1 MKMEEKSRVNEKIT
15 AAILLFFSLLY
26 CLKGLSLQVGVPKN
40 PGPGFIPVI
49 IGILLVSCT
58 GFYMVRVFRKRDL
71 EGKGGK
77 TSEEEKK
84 NYVAILG
91 ITACAILFPLI
102 LETLKFLMT
111 TFVVS
116 FFMFLALRP
125 KKRAFALFLAAGM
138 SVSSFLIFSRLLGV
152 ALPMGFLE
160 TFFFRIGG

>member
-1 MKMEEKSRVNEKIT
+1 MEGRSRVNEKIT
-15 AAILLFFSLLY
+15 AAILLVFSLLY
-26 CLKGLSLQVGVPKN
+26 FFKGLSLQVGVPKN
-40 PGPGFIPVI
+40 PGPGFIPFI

-58 GFYMVRVFRKRDL
+58 GFYIVRVFRKGDL
-71 EGKGGK
+71 GGKGEK
-77 TSEEEKK
+77 TSEDEKK

-125 KKRAFALFLAAGM
+125 RKRAFALFLAAGM

-152 ALPMGFLE
+152 ALPMGSLE

>member
-1 MKMEEKSRVNEKIT
+1 MEGRSRVNEKIT
-15 AAILLFFSLLY
+15 AAILLVFSLLY
-26 CLKGLSLQVGVPKN
+26 FFKGLNLQVGVPKN

-58 GFYMVRVFRKRDL
+58 GFYMVRVFRKGGL
-71 EGKGGK
+71 EGKGEK
-77 TSEEEKK
+77 TSEGEKK
-84 NYVAILG
+84 NYAAILG

-116 FFMFLALRP
+116 FFMFVVLKP

-138 SVSSFLIFSRLLGV
+138 SLSSFLIFARLLGV
-152 ALPMGFLE
+152 GLPMGFLE
-160 TFFFRIGG
+160 TFFFRLGG